1 LTRSPER
8 GAGPDLAWLV
18 EVLDRHGV
26 EYLIVGGIA
35 GQAYGATRET
45 QDLDCV
51 FRRSKANLGHL
62 ADALLEL
69 RAHLRVSGMSD
80 EEMAAL
86 PVRLDAETLARSE
99 ISTWRTDAGD
109 IDLLADIPAAHGA
122 RRSYED
128 LLPRSSLLNAGGV
141 SVMVADLDDVIQSK
155 EWANRDKDR
164 AALPELHELLKRRS
178 AGEQPSQ

>member
-1 LTRSPER
+1 MTSFPEA
-8 GAGPDLAWLV
+8 AGPNLGRLV

-35 GQAYGATRET
+35 ARAHGARRET

-51 FRRSKANLGHL
+51 IRRSRTNLGCL
-62 ADALLEL
+62 AEALKEL
-69 RAHLRVSGMSD
+69 HAHLRVTGMSD

-86 PVRLDAETLARSE
+86 PVRVDAETLARSE

-109 IDLLADIPAAHGA
+109 IDVLADIPAGAGA
-122 RRSYED
+122 RRTYED
-128 LLPRSSLLNAGGV
+128 LLPRSARLDAGGV
-141 SVMVADLDDVIQSK
+141 VVAVANLEDVIESK

-164 AALPELHELLKRRS
+164 AALPELRELAERQDPNARS
-178 AGEQPSQ
+178 SPE